1 LNRTRDLAG
10 VAIDPSS
17 TDVCQYETC
26 RSEDKQGTSNVL
38 PVFGYQLAVAI
49 RLQTAQLPPSLLD
62 RMVWRDPMMLRFPVN
77 LRSSHG

>member
-1 LNRTRDLAG
+1 MKPAAAT
-10 VAIDPSS
+10 
-17 TDVCQYETC
+17 
-26 RSEDKQGTSNVL
+26 DKQGTSNVL
-38 PVFGYQLAVAI
+38 PVFGHQLAVAI